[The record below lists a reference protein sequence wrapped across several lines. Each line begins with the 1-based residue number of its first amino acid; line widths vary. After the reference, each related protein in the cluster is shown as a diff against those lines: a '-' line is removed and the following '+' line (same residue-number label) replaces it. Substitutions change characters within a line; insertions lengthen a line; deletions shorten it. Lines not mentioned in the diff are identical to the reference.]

1 MRRLALLVT
10 IPLMLA
16 ACGESKL
23 RDLSSDSDGPDEFR
37 VKTSLNLEEP
47 ANYSALPPPTPGQ
60 GNRVDRSAVDD
71 GIRAFGGRPAA
82 IDGGIP
88 ARDNAL
94 VNHAGRNGVTADIRQ
109 TLAQEDAKFRKRKAR
124 FTGIRIAP
132 VDSYAEAYKREAL
145 DAAAET
151 RKWRR
156 AGARTP
162 SSPPFTGRA
171 SR

>member
-1 MRRLALLVT
+1 MRRLALLLT

-16 ACGESKL
+16 ACSDGKL
-23 RDLSSDSDGPDEFR
+23 RDLRNDSNGPDEFK

-47 ANYSALPPPTPGQ
+47 ADYSALPPPTPGQ

-82 IDGGIP
+82 IEGGIP
-88 ARDNAL
+88 ASDGAL
-94 VNHAGRNGVTADIRQ
+94 VNHAGRNGVTANIRA
-109 TLAQEDAKFRKRKAR
+109 TLAEEDAKFRKRKAR

-132 VDSYAEAYKREAL
+132 VDSYAEAYQRETLNAPSE
-145 DAAAET
+145 A

-162 SSPPFTGRA
+162 SSPPFTRRA
-171 SR
+171 R